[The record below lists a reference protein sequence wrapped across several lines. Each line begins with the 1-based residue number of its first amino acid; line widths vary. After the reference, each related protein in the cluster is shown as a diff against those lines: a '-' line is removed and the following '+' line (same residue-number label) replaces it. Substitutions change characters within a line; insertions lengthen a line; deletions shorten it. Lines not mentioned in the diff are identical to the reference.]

1 MYMATAIAFNP
12 LGGILSNLIGR
23 RMTFFVLSTI
33 GVLGFVTIALSSNVP
48 ALFVGRFMTILC
60 GSGLAANIGVHIA
73 ETVHSTMRGSFAV
86 FHYMFISIG
95 MVVVLGLG
103 YFVSDW
109 RTLAWICMVP
119 GCLHLLVILFL
130 HETPYWLVEKNA
142 RDQAIKSLQF
152 YRGPN
157 FDIREE
163 FDEII
168 QMKEA
173 NNMEFQTKGGNG
185 SCSSF
190 RRLLSPAFFRPFMMV
205 GIIQLLTNLGV
216 YSILVFNMI
225 NIFKD
230 AKSSIEPEL
239 APVFV
244 GVVQVVHSFIKV
256 LKYLSKY

>member
-1 MYMATAIAFNP
+1 MASAIALNP
-12 LGGILSNLIGR
+12 LGGIVSNVIGR
-23 RMTFFVLSTI
+23 RMTFFVLVTI
-33 GVLGFVTIALSSNVP
+33 GVLGFVTMALSSNVP
-48 ALFVGRFMTILC
+48 ALFVGRFMTIIC
-60 GSGLAANIGVHIA
+60 GSGSAANTAVHIA

-86 FHYMFISIG
+86 FQNIFMSIG

-109 RTLAWICMVP
+109 RTLAWMCMVP
-119 GCLHLLVILFL
+119 GCLHLLLVLFL
-130 HETPYWLVEKNA
+130 HDTPYWLVERNA

-157 FDIREE
+157 FDISEE

-173 NNMEFQTKGGNG
+173 KNLECQTRGGNG
-185 SCSSF
+185 PCSSF
-190 RRLLSPAFFRPFMMV
+190 RRLLSPIFFRTFMIV
-205 GIIQLLTNLGV
+205 GIIQLLTTLGV

-244 GVVQVVHSFIKV
+244 GVVQVVHSYIKA
-256 LKYLSKY
+256 